1 MEGKREGEGEG
12 ERGREEK
19 GEKDMRVQAQE
30 VSKRL
35 VRNGMKTQVSVRGD
49 FYSH

>member
-1 MEGKREGEGEG
+1 MEGKKEGGGGEK
-12 ERGREEK
+12 RGRGHES
-19 GEKDMRVQAQE
+19 ATQE

-35 VRNGMKTQVSVRGD
+35 VRNGMKTQVSMRGD